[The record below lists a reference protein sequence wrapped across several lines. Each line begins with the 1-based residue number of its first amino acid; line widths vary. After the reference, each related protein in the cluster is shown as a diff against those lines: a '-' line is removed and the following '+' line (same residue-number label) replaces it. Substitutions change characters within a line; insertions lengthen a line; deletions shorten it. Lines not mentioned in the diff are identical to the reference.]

1 MSSLSPRP
9 LQQLILVGL
18 ALVSSLQGPLCPLA
32 GHIQE
37 PEVNKITKYLTDNLE
52 TIDLLSESKYSWMFS
67 RFLDYFPLKICLHE
81 VCISFYLKE
90 KFGS

>member
-18 ALVSSLQGPLCPLA
+18 ALVCSLQGPLA

-37 PEVNKITKYLTDNLE
+37 PEVNKTTKYLTDNLE
-52 TIDLLSESKYSWMFS
+52 TIDLLSESKY
-67 RFLDYFPLKICLHE
+67 R
-81 VCISFYLKE
+81 
-90 KFGS
+90 

>member
-18 ALVSSLQGPLCPLA
+18 ALVCSLQGPLA

-37 PEVNKITKYLTDNLE
+37 PEVNKTTKYLIDNLE
-52 TIDLLSESKYSWMFS
+52 TQLICSVSQNTD
-67 RFLDYFPLKICLHE
+67 RCFPLLAI
-81 VCISFYLKE
+81 IFP
-90 KFGS
+90 

>member
-18 ALVSSLQGPLCPLA
+18 ALVCSLQGPLA

-37 PEVNKITKYLTDNLE
+37 PEVNKTTKYLIDYLK
-52 TIDLLSESKYSWMFS
+52 TIDLLSESKY
-67 RFLDYFPLKICLHE
+67 R
-81 VCISFYLKE
+81 
-90 KFGS
+90 

>member
-18 ALVSSLQGPLCPLA
+18 ALVCSLQGPLA

-37 PEVNKITKYLTDNLE
+37 PEVNKTTKYLIDYLE
-52 TIDLLSESKYSWMFS
+52 TIDLLSESKY
-67 RFLDYFPLKICLHE
+67 R
-81 VCISFYLKE
+81 
-90 KFGS
+90 